1 MNGKFLENINKHNL
15 IKSGEKI
22 FVGVSGGCD
31 SMFLLNNLIHLRDEL
46 NFQMCVLHLNHMVR
60 DEAADDENF
69 VKDYCK
75 AQGVEFISEQKDMN
89 LLAKERGLSPEDAGR
104 VLRYEFFRKNA
115 NGCKIFLAHNADD
128 QVETVLQR
136 IVRGTGID
144 GLSAMDFVSGDIVRP
159 ILNISR
165 AEIEDY
171 VEKNQIP
178 FVHDKTNDTL
188 IYERNM
194 VRNVIIPKL
203 KELNPNV
210 GEAIFRL
217 SDSAME
223 ESNYLDGI
231 ARNVYEDVCSC
242 KGLNISKLLLEDPVI
257 VRRVFKIFIQENF
270 NSTKGIYKVHYDMLL
285 DFLNSTTGK
294 SLDLPGGKVI
304 VNNYGYLNF
313 VEENIKE
320 KTNLKPEV
328 LNLGKN
334 FTNYGAF
341 TLSKGYRDVSA
352 DSVNIDFDKV
362 KGSISIRYRKNGDA
376 FIPLGMKG
384 IKKLK
389 DFFIDEKVVK
399 DLRDIVPIIT
409 DEEKILWV
417 CGYRMSDEVKITG
430 DTENI
435 LNLRREK

>member
-1 MNGKFLENINKHNL
+1 MNEKFFENIKRYNL
-15 IKSGEKI
+15 IKAGEKI
-22 FVGVSGGCD
+22 FAGVSGGCD
-31 SMFLLNNLIHLRDEL
+31 SMFLLQNLILLRDEL
-46 NFQMCVLHLNHMVR
+46 DFVMCVLHLNHMVR
-60 DEAADDENF
+60 DEAADDESF
-69 VKDYCK
+69 VGDYCK
-75 AQGVEFISEQKDMN
+75 AHGVEFISERRDMN

-115 NGCKIFLAHNADD
+115 KGCKIFLAHNADD

-144 GLSAMDFVSGDIVRP
+144 GLSAMDFVAGDIVRP

-194 VRNVIIPKL
+194 VRSVIIPKL
-203 KELNPNV
+203 KELNPGV
-210 GEAIFRL
+210 GEAILRL
-217 SDSAME
+217 SDSARE
-223 ESNYLDGI
+223 ESSYLDGI
-231 ARNVYEDVCSC
+231 AKKVYDDSISE
-242 KGLNISKLLLEDPVI
+242 KGLNISKLLPEDPVI
-257 VRRVFKIFIQENF
+257 VRRVFKIFIEDRF
-270 NSTKGIYKVHYDMLL
+270 NSTKGIYKVHYDLIL
-285 DFLNSTTGK
+285 DFLNSKTGK

-304 VNNYGYLNF
+304 VNNYGYINF
-313 VEENIKE
+313 AVENIIE
-320 KTNLKPEV
+320 KINLQPEV
-328 LNLGKN
+328 LTLGKN
-334 FTNYGAF
+334 FTSYGVF
-341 TLSKGYRDVSA
+341 TLSKGYRDVSNH
-352 DSVNIDFDKV
+352 SVNIDFDKV
-362 KGSISIRYRKNGDA
+362 KGNISIRYRKNGDA

-399 DLRDIVPIIT
+399 DLRDRVPVIT

>member
-1 MNGKFLENINKHNL
+1 
-15 IKSGEKI
+15 
-22 FVGVSGGCD
+22 
-31 SMFLLNNLIHLRDEL
+31 MFLLYNLILLRDEL
-46 NFQMCVLHLNHMVR
+46 NFQMCVLHLNHLVR
-60 DEAADDENF
+60 DEAADDESF
-69 VKDYCK
+69 VGDYCK
-75 AQGVEFISEQKDMN
+75 AHGVEFISERRDMN

-115 NGCKIFLAHNADD
+115 KVCKIFLAHNADD

-144 GLSAMDFVSGDIVRP
+144 GLSAMDFVAEDIVRP

-203 KELNPNV
+203 KELNPGV
-210 GEAIFRL
+210 GEAIIRL
-217 SDSAME
+217 AVSARE
-223 ESNYLDGI
+223 ESRYLDDI
-231 ARNVYEDVCSC
+231 AKKVYDDSISE
-242 KGLNISKLLLEDPVI
+242 KGLNISKLLSEDPVI
-257 VRRVFKIFIQENF
+257 VRRVFKIFIEDCF
-270 NSTKGIYKVHYDMLL
+270 KSTKGIYKVHYDLLL
-285 DFLNSTTGK
+285 DFLNSDTGK

-304 VNNYGYLNF
+304 VNNYGHLNF
-313 VEENIKE
+313 VDKNAKE
-320 KTNLKPEV
+320 KINLKPEV
-328 LNLGKN
+328 LTLGKN
-334 FTNYGAF
+334 FTSYGVF

-362 KGSISIRYRKNGDA
+362 KGNISIRYRKNGDA

-399 DLRDIVPIIT
+399 DLRDRVPVIT

>member
-1 MNGKFLENINKHNL
+1 
-15 IKSGEKI
+15 
-22 FVGVSGGCD
+22 
-31 SMFLLNNLIHLRDEL
+31 MFLLYNLIRLRDKL

-60 DEAADDENF
+60 DEAEDDENF

-75 AQGVEFISEQKDMN
+75 AQGVEFISERRNMN

-104 VLRYEFFRKNA
+104 VLRYEFFRKNS

-144 GLSAMDFVSGDIVRP
+144 GLSAMDFVVGDIVRP

-210 GEAIFRL
+210 GESILRL
-217 SDSAME
+217 SDSARE

-231 ARNVYEDVCSC
+231 ARNVYEDACSY
-242 KGLNISKLLLEDPVI
+242 KGLNISKLLIEDPVI
-257 VRRVFKIFIQENF
+257 VRRVFKIFIEEKF
-270 NSTKGIYKVHYDMLL
+270 NSTNGIYKVHYDLLL

-294 SLDLPGGKVI
+294 SLDLPEGKII

-313 VEENIKE
+313 AEENIKE
-320 KTNLKPEV
+320 KINLQPEV
-328 LNLGKN
+328 LNMGKN
-334 FTNYGAF
+334 YTDYGVY
-341 TLSKGYRDVSA
+341 TLSKGYRVVST
-352 DSVNIDFDKV
+352 DSINIDFDKV
-362 KGSISIRYRKNGDA
+362 KGNINIRYRKNGDA

-389 DFFIDEKVVK
+389 DFFIDEKLSR
-399 DLRDIVPIIT
+399 DLRDRVPIIT

-417 CGYRMSDEVKITG
+417 CGYRMSDQVKITG

>member
-1 MNGKFLENINKHNL
+1 MNGKFLENIKRYNL
-15 IKSGEKI
+15 IEAGEKI

-31 SMFLLNNLIHLRDEL
+31 SMFLLYNLILLRDER

-60 DEAADDENF
+60 DEAEDDENF
-69 VKDYCK
+69 VRDYCK
-75 AQGVEFISEQKDMN
+75 AHGVEFISEKKDMN

-115 NGCKIFLAHNADD
+115 EGRKIFLAHNADD

-136 IVRGTGID
+136 IIRGTGID

-165 AEIEDY
+165 AEIEEY

-203 KELNPNV
+203 EELNSNV
-210 GEAIFRL
+210 GEAILRL
-217 SDSAME
+217 SDSARE
-223 ESNYLDGI
+223 ESNYLDDI
-231 ARNVYEDVCSC
+231 AKKVYADALSE
-242 KGLNISKLLLEDPVI
+242 KGLHISKLLLEDPVI
-257 VRRVFKIFIQENF
+257 VRRVFKIFIEEKF
-270 NSTKGIYKVHYDMLL
+270 NSAKGIYKVHYDLLL
-285 DFLNSTTGK
+285 DFLNSNTGQ

-304 VNNYGYLNF
+304 VNNYGYLSF
-313 VEENIKE
+313 ADENIKE
-320 KTNLKPEV
+320 KINLETEV
-328 LNLGKN
+328 LTLGKN
-334 FTNYGAF
+334 FTNYGVF
-341 TLSKGYRDVSA
+341 TLSKGNKDVSR
-352 DSVNIDFDKV
+352 DSINIDYDKV
-362 KGSISIRYRKNGDA
+362 KGNISIRYRKNGDA

-389 DFFIDEKVVK
+389 DFFIDEKVDR
-399 DLRDIVPIIT
+399 DLRDRVPIIF

-430 DTENI
+430 GTENI

>member
-1 MNGKFLENINKHNL
+1 MNGKFFENIKRYNL
-15 IKSGEKI
+15 IKAGEKI

-31 SMFLLNNLIHLRDEL
+31 SMFLLYNLILLRDEL

-60 DEAADDENF
+60 DEAADDESF
-69 VKDYCK
+69 VGDYCK
-75 AQGVEFISEQKDMN
+75 AHGVEFISERRDMN

-115 NGCKIFLAHNADD
+115 KGFKIFLAHNADD

-144 GLSAMDFVSGDIVRP
+144 GLSAMDFVAGDIVRP

-203 KELNPNV
+203 KELNPGV
-210 GEAIFRL
+210 GEAILRL
-217 SDSAME
+217 AVSARE
-223 ESNYLDGI
+223 ESRYLDGI
-231 ARNVYEDVCSC
+231 ARKVYDDSISE
-242 KGLNISKLLLEDPVI
+242 KGLNISKLLPEDPAI
-257 VRRVFKIFIQENF
+257 VRRVFKIFIEDRF
-270 NSTKGIYKVHYDMLL
+270 NSTKGIYKVHYDLIL
-285 DFLNSTTGK
+285 DFLNSKTGK

-313 VEENIKE
+313 AVENIIE
-320 KTNLKPEV
+320 KINLQPEV
-328 LNLGKN
+328 LTLGKN
-334 FTNYGAF
+334 FTSYGVF
-341 TLSKGYRDVSA
+341 TLSKGYRDVSNH
-352 DSVNIDFDKV
+352 SVNIDFDKV
-362 KGSISIRYRKNGDA
+362 KGNISIRYRKNGDA
-376 FIPLGMKG
+376 FVPLGMKG

-389 DFFIDEKVVK
+389 DFFIDEKVAR
-399 DLRDIVPIIT
+399 DLRDRVPVII